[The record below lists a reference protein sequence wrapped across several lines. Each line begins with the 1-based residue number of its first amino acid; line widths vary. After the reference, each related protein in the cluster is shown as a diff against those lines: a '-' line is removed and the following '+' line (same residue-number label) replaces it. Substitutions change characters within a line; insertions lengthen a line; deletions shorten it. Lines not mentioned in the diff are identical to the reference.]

1 MPANQRRPYLLA
13 YDIADPKR
21 LTRVHRTVRSSGMA
35 LQYSVFLVVGSTR
48 DLDRLLADLDAI
60 IQPARD
66 DIRVY
71 PLPMQF
77 DAEQYGRQWLPGGVD
92 LPTDASLTQ
101 ALLALV
107 AEQDRRAAEQQPAR
121 AQQRKQSRHP
131 RTQR

>member
-35 LQYSVFLVVGSTR
+35 LQYSVFLVVGTTR

-77 DAEQYGRQWLPGGVD
+77 DADQYGRQWLPGGLD
-92 LPTDASLTQ
+92 IPTDASLTQ

-107 AEQDRRAAEQQPAR
+107 AEQDRRATEQQPAR
-121 AQQRKQSRHP
+121 AQQRKQSRPP